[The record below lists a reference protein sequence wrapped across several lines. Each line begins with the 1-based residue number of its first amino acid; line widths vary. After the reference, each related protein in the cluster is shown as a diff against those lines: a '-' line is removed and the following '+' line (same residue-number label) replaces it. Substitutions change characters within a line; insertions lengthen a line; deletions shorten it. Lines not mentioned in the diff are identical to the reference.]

1 MNNNMN
7 NNFNNNMP
15 NNFINNNNN
24 VNNGNMNMNNNNMGN
39 FGQNNMNNFNNMINN
54 TNQYYEQECLN
65 IFNDMVGNNIAYK
78 SPIEGTLKHLIYCD
92 FTASGK
98 ALKTI
103 EYYIV
108 KEIYPTYANV
118 HSTVGLNAKKTG
130 NYFEQSKEIL
140 REYTNAY
147 DFYSVVFHG
156 QGATG
161 GVHKLIEMLSMKKYY
176 SFYKTLKTAY
186 SLKEKIG
193 KNGNFYDICKIIL
206 QDIDRLF
213 KELFVDISFC
223 HVSKKRDGRH
233 VVRCYLCNK
242 ELESEGDYGIHMNG
256 ENHKQMKENYYR
268 SGNKIFYDFIETI
281 REKYY
286 NKDNYLLLLIN
297 DYQYF
302 KPIVFYTRYEHNSNS
317 LSWKEIGCDTIV
329 IDPKDEDSLLMEL
342 EQYLN
347 QYKDRYIK
355 IGSFSACSNIT
366 GLLTDVDR
374 LAYLVHSYNG
384 YAIFD
389 YAAGAPYLQM
399 NVSGPLPD
407 SYRKL
412 LGFKELTIQEKNSNL
427 IYKDGLF
434 FSPHKFVGGPCT
446 PGVLIVHD
454 RVYRNQLKPTQPG
467 GGTVHFVYKNSI
479 NYIKDVEYKEESGT
493 PNIVGAIR
501 LGIMLAARS
510 KIPHDFLI
518 QKDEKYNHLFVQ
530 ELKDVENLY
539 ILHGNYLKN
548 RPHIPIYSIM
558 ISYDGK
564 FLHPNFVSAVLNDFF
579 GVQTRPGCSCA
590 PNYGRFLL
598 GFDKNKNMVDYMR
611 KIIDDGNGIFKPGY
625 VRLNLTYF
633 YPEFIIR
640 YIIKCIKFVCQY
652 AHCFLGLYNYDIK
665 SGDFYLYNTKVSS
678 LSINLLD
685 ITKIKYLEDNNL
697 LYENRH
703 MKEITEANLDSV
715 YNIVKNYL
723 ESGSLLQETFTKGP
737 YKVSQSSF
745 MNGNI
750 QNYENVRWFLLFQ
763 DVKAFLEALYTNKLN
778 GGNDMNIQQY
788 TQADSVKRT
797 IKMDSWNIISSQMQ

>member
-745 MNGNI
+745 MNGNM

>member
-65 IFNDMVGNNIAYK
+65 IFNDMVGNNIAYN
-78 SPIEGTLKHLIYCD
+78 SPIKGTLKHLIYCD

>member
-1 MNNNMN
+1 MN

-15 NNFINNNNN
+15 NNFINNNNM
-24 VNNGNMNMNNNNMGN
+24 VNNGNMNMNNNNMSN
-39 FGQNNMNNFNNMINN
+39 FGQNNLNNLSNMSND

-161 GVHKLIEMLSMKKYY
+161 GVHKLIEMLSLKKYY

-193 KNGNFYDICKIIL
+193 KNGNFYDICKTIL

-242 ELESEGDYGIHMNG
+242 EMESEGDYGIHMNG
-256 ENHKQMKENYYR
+256 ENHKQMKENYYK

-286 NKDNYLLLLIN
+286 NKDNYLLQLIN

-317 LSWKEIGCDTIV
+317 LSWKEIGCDSIV
-329 IDPKDEDSLLMEL
+329 IDPKDEDSLLKEL

-625 VRLNLTYF
+625 VRLNLAYF
-633 YPEFIIR
+633 YPEYIIR

-678 LSINLLD
+678 IEINLLD

-703 MKEITEANLDSV
+703 MREITEANLESV

-723 ESGSLLQETFTKGP
+723 ESGNLLHETFTKGP
-737 YKVSQSSF
+737 YKVSQASF

-788 TQADSVKRT
+788 YQADSVKRT
-797 IKMDSWNIISSQMQ
+797 IKMDSWNIISQMK

>member
-1 MNNNMN
+1 MN

-15 NNFINNNNN
+15 NNFINNNNMA
-24 VNNGNMNMNNNNMGN
+24 NNGNMDINNNNMG
-39 FGQNNMNNFNNMINN
+39 FGQNNMNNFNNMNNN

-161 GVHKLIEMLSMKKYY
+161 GVHKLIEMLSLKKYY
-176 SFYKTLKTAY
+176 TFYKTLKTAY
-186 SLKEKIG
+186 GLKEKIG
-193 KNGNFYDICKIIL
+193 KNGNFYDICKTIL

-256 ENHKQMKENYYR
+256 ESHKQMKENYYR
-268 SGNKIFYDFIETI
+268 SGNKIFYDFVETI

-286 NKDNYLLLLIN
+286 NKDNYLLQLIN

-317 LSWKEIGCDTIV
+317 LSWKETGCDTIV

-625 VRLNLTYF
+625 VRLNLAYF
-633 YPEFIIR
+633 YPEYIIR

-678 LSINLLD
+678 ISINLLD

-723 ESGSLLQETFTKGP
+723 ESGNLLHETFTKGP

-763 DVKAFLEALYTNKLN
+763 DVRAFLEALYTNKLN

-788 TQADSVKRT
+788 YQADSVKRT
-797 IKMDSWNIISSQMQ
+797 IKMDSWNIISQMK

>member
-1 MNNNMN
+1 
-7 NNFNNNMP
+7 MP

>member
-1 MNNNMN
+1 MN

-15 NNFINNNNN
+15 NNFINNNNM
-24 VNNGNMNMNNNNMGN
+24 VNNGNMNMNNNNMSN
-39 FGQNNMNNFNNMINN
+39 FGQNNLNNLSNMSND

-161 GVHKLIEMLSMKKYY
+161 GVHKLIEMLSLKKYY

-193 KNGNFYDICKIIL
+193 KNGNFYDICKTIL

-286 NKDNYLLLLIN
+286 NKDNYLLQLIN

-317 LSWKEIGCDTIV
+317 LSWKEIGCDSIV
-329 IDPKDEDSLLMEL
+329 IDPKDEDSLLKEL

-633 YPEFIIR
+633 YPEYIIR

-703 MKEITEANLDSV
+703 MREITEANLESV

-723 ESGSLLQETFTKGP
+723 ESGNLLHETFTKGP
-737 YKVSQSSF
+737 YKVSQASF

-788 TQADSVKRT
+788 YQADSVKRT
-797 IKMDSWNIISSQMQ
+797 IKMDSWNIISQMK

>member
-1 MNNNMN
+1 MN
-7 NNFNNNMP
+7 NNFNNSMP
-15 NNFINNNNN
+15 NNFINNNNMA
-24 VNNGNMNMNNNNMGN
+24 NNGNMDINNNNMG
-39 FGQNNMNNFNNMINN
+39 FGQNNMNNFNNMNNN

-161 GVHKLIEMLSMKKYY
+161 GVHKLIEMLSLKKYY
-176 SFYKTLKTAY
+176 TFYKTLKTAY
-186 SLKEKIG
+186 ALKEKIG
-193 KNGNFYDICKIIL
+193 KNGNFYDICKTIL

-256 ENHKQMKENYYR
+256 ESHKQMKENYYR
-268 SGNKIFYDFIETI
+268 SGNKIFYDFVETI

-286 NKDNYLLLLIN
+286 NKDNYLLQLIN

-479 NYIKDVEYKEESGT
+479 NYIKDVEYKEESET

-633 YPEFIIR
+633 YPEYIIR

-703 MKEITEANLDSV
+703 MKPITEANLDSV

-723 ESGSLLQETFTKGP
+723 ESGNLLHETFTKGP

-745 MNGNI
+745 MNANI

-763 DVKAFLEALYTNKLN
+763 DVKAYLEALYTNKLN
-778 GGNDMNIQQY
+778 GGNDMNLQQY
-788 TQADSVKRT
+788 YQADAVKRT
-797 IKMDSWNIISSQMQ
+797 IKMDSWNIISQMQ

>member
-1 MNNNMN
+1 
-7 NNFNNNMP
+7 
-15 NNFINNNNN
+15 
-24 VNNGNMNMNNNNMGN
+24 
-39 FGQNNMNNFNNMINN
+39 
-54 TNQYYEQECLN
+54 
-65 IFNDMVGNNIAYK
+65 
-78 SPIEGTLKHLIYCD
+78 
-92 FTASGK
+92 
-98 ALKTI
+98 
-103 EYYIV
+103 
-108 KEIYPTYANV
+108 
-118 HSTVGLNAKKTG
+118 
-130 NYFEQSKEIL
+130 
-140 REYTNAY
+140 
-147 DFYSVVFHG
+147 
-156 QGATG
+156 
-161 GVHKLIEMLSMKKYY
+161 MLSLKKYY

-193 KNGNFYDICKIIL
+193 KNGNFYDICKTIL

-242 ELESEGDYGIHMNG
+242 EMESEGDYGIHMNG

-286 NKDNYLLLLIN
+286 NKDNYLLQLIN

-317 LSWKEIGCDTIV
+317 LSWKEIGCDSIV
-329 IDPKDEDSLLMEL
+329 IDPKDEDSLLKEL

-501 LGIMLAARS
+501 LGIMLAART

-518 QKDEKYNHLFVQ
+518 QKD
-530 ELKDVENLY
+530 
-539 ILHGNYLKN
+539 
-548 RPHIPIYSIM
+548 RP
-558 ISYDGK
+558 
-564 FLHPNFVSAVLNDFF
+564 
-579 GVQTRPGCSCA
+579 
-590 PNYGRFLL
+590 
-598 GFDKNKNMVDYMR
+598 
-611 KIIDDGNGIFKPGY
+611 
-625 VRLNLTYF
+625 
-633 YPEFIIR
+633 
-640 YIIKCIKFVCQY
+640 
-652 AHCFLGLYNYDIK
+652 
-665 SGDFYLYNTKVSS
+665 
-678 LSINLLD
+678 
-685 ITKIKYLEDNNL
+685 
-697 LYENRH
+697 
-703 MKEITEANLDSV
+703 
-715 YNIVKNYL
+715 
-723 ESGSLLQETFTKGP
+723 
-737 YKVSQSSF
+737 
-745 MNGNI
+745 
-750 QNYENVRWFLLFQ
+750 
-763 DVKAFLEALYTNKLN
+763 
-778 GGNDMNIQQY
+778 
-788 TQADSVKRT
+788 
-797 IKMDSWNIISSQMQ
+797 